1 MAKKL
6 IQILSFMEINFVWNN
21 VWEKSTI
28 SYMLIKSFVQKVE
41 SNLKPHEI
49 SFVWDNVQGISTIN
63 YMLPKSFAQKLNS
76 NSKKREMNCSKNYNS
91 KLPLISDNRNIYTS
105 N

>member
-1 MAKKL
+1 
-6 IQILSFMEINFVWNN
+6 MEINFVWNN
-21 VWEKSTI
+21 VWGNLTI

-49 SFVWDNVQGISTIN
+49 NFVWNNVQGISTIS
-63 YMLPKSFAQKLNS
+63 YMLPKSFAQKINS
-76 NSKKREMNCSKNYNS
+76 NSKKREMNYSKNCNS
-91 KLPLISDNRNIYTS
+91 KLPLIGDNRNIYTS